1 MGLGQML
8 GPGEW
13 RFGEMMGTMAN
24 GHLEIWRIWS
34 KRTLGAN
41 GHWRQMGTWAHGH
54 RAHGK
59 KALGANGQRNKWGLG
74 ANWLLGKINIWV
86 KWAPGEMGTRA
97 NGHFGKMD
105 IRGKRVG
112 YPKSLKGEPLV
123 SCVHFPKC
131 LHMATVANGH

>member
-1 MGLGQML
+1 MGIWKYGEFGVNGHLGQM
-8 GPGEW
+8 
-13 RFGEMMGTMAN
+13 GT
-24 GHLEIWRIWS
+24 GG
-34 KRTLGAN
+34 K
-41 GHWRQMGTWAHGH
+41 WAHGH

-59 KALGANGQRNKWGLG
+59 KALGANGQRNKWRLG

-112 YPKSLKGEPLV
+112 YPKSLKGNP
-123 SCVHFPKC
+123 
-131 LHMATVANGH
+131 